1 MLKRWLGLLVCLY
14 SVAALCQSTVTITST
29 VKKSKSVVMQYGD
42 NDGTFN
48 NYETGQKWKNLL
60 CNGHNC
66 GNEPFSQIQLWQ
78 IQGSPTLSNTQIQ
91 SNINNV
97 QYDAVPANFWAGG
110 QIKIIDLTASPGSE
124 EVCTQTIS
132 SNTVA
137 ATGNPAGAIYTYPSC
152 GLTAVAGR
160 HLFKISKKIPGS
172 PLEYFCG
179 GSGSCSFQTSDLCA
193 ACGTQTMEFNA
204 TAGSIF
210 AGLISDQTS
219 QNEYVLINGGTWTA
233 EFDAKLK
240 SGSGSFTFFVNRG
253 STTLCS
259 FSLTPTTSWTH
270 LTSAGCVNPVDT
282 GTGTVQQL
290 QFGFTIPSGMDLLL
304 DNNSFKKTVGIDPTN
319 TTEYRDEVIA
329 AQKDFYQRAGS
340 AAVPPPCRSGAQPA
354 ANTIADLIQ
363 TSQFNHSPSDSGMHG
378 YDNSNAYVPEGFKQY
393 LDKAILLNC
402 TPYFIFPVTVD
413 RSEAQAFIHWLFTS
427 GYAATFTSAG
437 LSIYIEFGNE
447 DWNIGTFTGFALGF
461 NSSSPCADTIYCDYY
476 RRAGQVFAAMR
487 SQATTDGITNL
498 KYAVGDWTAIPPS
511 DSTTNGYA
519 KADLHLL
526 NGYTQGGN
534 LNDYSTDTLLWTPA
548 MLQPYS
554 MATSSNNADNFFQAV
569 GIITGYTNC
578 GSGGNVACKVGVYAG
593 SITQAR
599 LDGFVDGQGYGV
611 ISCDQY
617 MGFQDLNVDFQAM
630 FASQQ
635 YYFTANGLNAHIFGY
650 YVDAG
655 GATSLLNG
663 RQFTPRPQHTG
674 GKICN
679 MAAIGDKITT
689 SIASNP
695 SCTLASNSNGVN
707 AITAPCIASH
717 AFVNGNKTAI
727 LLINRDVT
735 STHAVTFTGAAAPPN
750 GSTVTQTLYY
760 NSNINAKN
768 EAANLNATNT
778 TAMSVDLATSTLSS
792 FNPSSSFTLQPHSL
806 YLLTFTTGSASTGGK
821 VISGKVRRTGNMR

>member
-1 MLKRWLGLLVCLY
+1 
-14 SVAALCQSTVTITST
+14 
-29 VKKSKSVVMQYGD
+29 
-42 NDGTFN
+42 
-48 NYETGQKWKNLL
+48 
-60 CNGHNC
+60 
-66 GNEPFSQIQLWQ
+66 
-78 IQGSPTLSNTQIQ
+78 
-91 SNINNV
+91 
-97 QYDAVPANFWAGG
+97 
-110 QIKIIDLTASPGSE
+110 
-124 EVCTQTIS
+124 
-132 SNTVA
+132 
-137 ATGNPAGAIYTYPSC
+137 
-152 GLTAVAGR
+152 
-160 HLFKISKKIPGS
+160 
-172 PLEYFCG
+172 
-179 GSGSCSFQTSDLCA
+179 
-193 ACGTQTMEFNA
+193 
-204 TAGSIF
+204 
-210 AGLISDQTS
+210 
-219 QNEYVLINGGTWTA
+219 
-233 EFDAKLK
+233 
-240 SGSGSFTFFVNRG
+240 
-253 STTLCS
+253 
-259 FSLTPTTSWTH
+259 
-270 LTSAGCVNPVDT
+270 
-282 GTGTVQQL
+282 
-290 QFGFTIPSGMDLLL
+290 
-304 DNNSFKKTVGIDPTN
+304 
-319 TTEYRDEVIA
+319 
-329 AQKDFYQRAGS
+329 
-340 AAVPPPCRSGAQPA
+340 
-354 ANTIADLIQ
+354 
-363 TSQFNHSPSDSGMHG
+363 
-378 YDNSNAYVPEGFKQY
+378 
-393 LDKAILLNC
+393 
-402 TPYFIFPVTVD
+402 
-413 RSEAQAFIHWLFTS
+413 
-427 GYAATFTSAG
+427 
-437 LSIYIEFGNE
+437 
-447 DWNIGTFTGFALGF
+447 
-461 NSSSPCADTIYCDYY
+461 
-476 RRAGQVFAAMR
+476 MR

-578 GSGGNVACKVGVYAG
+578 GSGGNVACKVGVYEQNNSSYAG

-674 GKICN
+674 GKIC
-679 MAAIGDKITT
+679 
-689 SIASNP
+689 
-695 SCTLASNSNGVN
+695 
-707 AITAPCIASH
+707 APCIASH